1 MSNNTHR
8 GVVKWYNSKLQYGF
22 ITLLD
27 ENKDVFVHSNALDT
41 TYPLKCLFK
50 GEYVSVSDL
59 EDSDKG
65 SQALKVTGVDGG
77 ELLCVAN
84 KQLVRLLNMSL
95 TLPMLNWQQGNRRGK
110 GGKGVKGKGKG
121 NDNEV
126 EN

>member
-1 MSNNTHR
+1 MSNDTHR

-27 ENKDVFVHSNALDT
+27 EEKDVFVHSNALDT

-59 EDSDKG
+59 EDTDKG

-110 GGKGVKGKGKG
+110 GGKGGKGKGKG

-126 EN
+126 EH